1 MKRNC
6 RNILIFLFI
15 FSASALLLTGC
26 VEKAPEKADLHIDS
40 SFYGN
45 IGDLSVEGVLIYSE
59 TQQMYLDFSTPDEL
73 YGLSFS
79 FGERFT
85 VGYRGLNAEA
95 ACSYLPETSF
105 AQSVKD
111 VLDDALLTQPLL
123 QSCGDGLFKA
133 SGKTDCTSYNIYT
146 DSTGKIREIEIA
158 QGKIKVVL
166 KSFD

>member
-1 MKRNC
+1 MTRSF

-26 VEKAPEKADLHIDS
+26 GEKTPEKSDLHIDS

-95 ACSYLPETSF
+95 PYSYLPETSF

-111 VLDDALLTQPLL
+111 VLDDVLLTQPSL
-123 QSCGDGLFKA
+123 QSCGDGFFKA
-133 SGKTDCTSYNIYT
+133 SGITAGTGYKIYT

-158 QGKIKVVL
+158 QRKVKILL
-166 KSFD
+166 KSVD